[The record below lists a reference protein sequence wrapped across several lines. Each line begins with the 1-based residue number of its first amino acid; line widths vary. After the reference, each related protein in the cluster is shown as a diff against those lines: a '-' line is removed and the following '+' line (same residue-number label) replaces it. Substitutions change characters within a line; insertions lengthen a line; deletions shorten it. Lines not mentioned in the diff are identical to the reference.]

1 MQCAKM
7 LEKLAED
14 GTKIPSPTSS
24 EIMSMLIQANDTLR
38 IDKTSAF
45 KSVWVSNALDG
56 SEIFL
61 VSNRIMRLVGTSMQ
75 AF

>member
-1 MQCAKM
+1 M

-14 GTKIPSPTSS
+14 GTKILSPTSS

-56 SEIFL
+56 SEVFL
-61 VSNRIMRLVGTSMQ
+61 VSSRIMRLVGTSMQ

>member
-1 MQCAKM
+1 M

-38 IDKTSAF
+38 IDKTPAF

>member
-1 MQCAKM
+1 M

-14 GTKIPSPTSS
+14 GTKIPSPTRA
-24 EIMSMLIQANDTLR
+24 EIMSMLIQANDTR
-38 IDKTSAF
+38 RTDKTSAF

-61 VSNRIMRLVGTSMQ
+61 VSNRIMRLIGTSMQ
-75 AF
+75 EF